1 MKTLIYILYFYSA
14 LFFSPIV
21 YGQQVDVRGSAS
33 VPYKDKVSPEIRNLA
48 IEKARLKAVENYFAQ
63 GGEAETENFDRNLDL
78 IEKNIEKFTSDPV
91 VINDKDDPA
100 TKRFSIVV
108 RVQLNVARLRNT
120 IKGSSAVASTAGGEK
135 SKIVFVFVGREV
147 GSVQIFDDRVVKQ
160 SVASATQAS
169 KDATSKRGK
178 ESENITSNSVSTSA
192 AKTTAAQSSQEISGR
207 TEVGGSTTRR
217 ADQVSRVV
225 FETNDLNV
233 SIKGAFSQAG
243 FDVRDSDF
251 VLSSQL
257 LTSINKEFA
266 TGNKVTPDSL
276 KAVANALR
284 QNSIPYF
291 VIATLDVGRQDK
303 DDATGMPRTTV
314 SVSGEI
320 YDLSDWPPKTVGA
333 VPPFQ
338 VVGIGP
344 DPDQA
349 KKQALKKASADAS
362 RELISRMNVSA
373 VK

>member
-1 MKTLIYILYFYSA
+1 MKSLIYVFCT
-14 LFFSPIV
+14 LFLLASSIT
-21 YGQQVDVRGSAS
+21 YGQQVDVRGTAT

-48 IEKARLKAVENYFAQ
+48 IEKARLKAVESYFAQ
-63 GGEAETENFDRNLDL
+63 RGEAETENFDRNIDL
-78 IEKNIEKFTSDPV
+78 IEKNIEKFTSDPLV
-91 VINDKDDPA
+91 VNDKDDPA
-100 TKRFSIVV
+100 SKRFSVVV

-120 IKGSSAVASTAGGEK
+120 IKGSSAVASAAGGEK

-147 GSVQIFDDRVVKQ
+147 GAVQSFDDRVVKQ
-160 SVASATQAS
+160 SVASATQNK
-169 KDATSKRGK
+169 KDATSGRGQ
-178 ESENITSNSVSTSA
+178 ESEKITSSSVSTSA
-192 AKTTAAQSSQEISGR
+192 SKTTTAQSSQESSAR
-207 TEVGGSTTRR
+207 TETGGSTIKRG
-217 ADQVSRVV
+217 DQVSRLV

-251 VLSSQL
+251 VLPSQL
-257 LTSINKEFA
+257 LTSINKEFT

-276 KAVANALR
+276 KAVAQALM

-303 DDATGMPRTTV
+303 DDATGLPRVTV
-314 SVSGEI
+314 SVTGEV

-333 VPPFQ
+333 VSPFQ

-349 KKQALKKASADAS
+349 KKQALRKASGDAS
-362 RELISRMNVSA
+362 RELISRMNVGS